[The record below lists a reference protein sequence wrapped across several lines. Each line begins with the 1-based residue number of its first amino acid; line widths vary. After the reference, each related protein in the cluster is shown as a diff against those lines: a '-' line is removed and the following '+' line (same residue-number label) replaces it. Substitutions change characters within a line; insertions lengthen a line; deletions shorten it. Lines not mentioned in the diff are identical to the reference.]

1 MDNLNLYISIF
12 QDGNPRWNYD
22 IESTKEFNF
31 ENDLNLKFILEEK
44 GINFQLIQ
52 EEIVFEKSEL
62 PFLFFLDE
70 TEFSNEISSKIL
82 EKDCVLHQLNS
93 NSKEFIFYLS
103 ETKKILLNGTDEQ
116 DNNLIDNT
124 LVYFDFLNLLET
136 HSHSH
141 DNEFEF
147 TDFYS
152 KSTRKII
159 LASNVENKR
168 VNFNYPQRGLP
179 SLDFTKN
186 YKESYHK
193 FKKLFSENKY
203 HQIFLKKAVIS
214 NLANYEK
221 DSFFQFFEKLDE
233 IKGEAK
239 LNFDV
244 HLYELSLDKIKS
256 DYKNY
261 RDSFYS
267 GQNDILNKIST
278 QIIALPISI
287 AGSAFAL
294 FKLKESTL
302 GLVLIDAGIV
312 IFLTYMSYVTLIH
325 YRDLINLKDSINK
338 DFQNLKSE
346 DFFQKNVSE
355 LSNFEVIK
363 DNLLSRA
370 NRLDNSIHIYF
381 TSIWVLSIGLL
392 IFSLN
397 LIFNLNNVTNLLI
410 FLSFAIAYAIL
421 DTKLFFNNKART
433 QL

>member
-1 MDNLNLYISIF
+1 MDNLNLYLSIF
-12 QDGNPRWNYD
+12 QDNNPTWNYD
-22 IESTKEFNF
+22 IENTKEFNF
-31 ENDLNLKFILEEK
+31 ENDSKLQSILVGK
-44 GINFQLIQ
+44 GINFELIQ
-52 EEIVFEKSEL
+52 GEIVFEKSAL

-82 EKDCVLHQLNS
+82 EKDCVLHKLNS
-93 NSKEFIFYLS
+93 NSTDFIFYLS
-103 ETKKILLNGTDEQ
+103 ENQNVLLNGTGEQ

-141 DNEFEF
+141 NNEFEF

-152 KSTRKII
+152 KSTGKII

-179 SLDFTKN
+179 RLDFEKN
-186 YKESYHK
+186 YKESYHA
-193 FKKLFSENKY
+193 FKKFFSENKY

-214 NLANYEK
+214 NLANYGK
-221 DSFFQFFEKLDE
+221 NSFFQLFEKLDE
-233 IKGEAK
+233 IRGEAK

-256 DYKNY
+256 DYKKY

-312 IFLTYMSYVTLIH
+312 MFLTYMSYVTLIH
-325 YRDLINLKDSINK
+325 YRDLIDLKDSIKK

-346 DFFQKNVSE
+346 DFFQKNESE
-355 LSNFEVIK
+355 LNNFEVIK

-381 TSIWVLSIGLL
+381 TSIWLLSIGLL

-397 LIFNLNNVTNLLI
+397 LIFDFNKVNNLFILL
-410 FLSFAIAYAIL
+410 FFAIAYAIV
-421 DTKLFFNNKART
+421 DTKLFFNNKVRT
-433 QL
+433 Q